1 MPHLL
6 QNILI
11 LFLASYATLD
21 NQGIT
26 ILNYWPVTVGMVAG
40 LIMGDLP
47 TAMTIAGTFQLMS
60 LGVAGLGG
68 ASVPDY
74 GLATIVGIYL
84 SARTGAGLGTAV
96 AVGLPVGL
104 LTIQFD
110 VIIKLANNFIAHKA
124 QGYAHKKEFNKM
136 RLVNWIGPLLFACKN
151 FIPMILI
158 VTVGPSAVKVLLEV
172 IPTWLTTGLSVA
184 GNMLPVVGI
193 GLLMHYM
200 PIKKYIWVVFIGFV
214 VSAYMN
220 LPVFGVA
227 IIGLALAIV
236 TYQNLIKE
244 SKQKKA
250 VAIAGQVSNASDEE
264 GDDYDE

>member
-1 MPHLL
+1 MPHIL
-6 QNILI
+6 QDILI
-11 LFLASYATLD
+11 IFLASYATLD

-26 ILNYWPVTVGMVAG
+26 IMNHWPVTVGLFAG

-84 SARTGAGLGTAV
+84 SARTGAGLGAAV

-104 LTIQFD
+104 LTIQLD
-110 VIIKLANNFIAHKA
+110 VLIKIVNNFIAHKA
-124 QGYAHKKEFNKM
+124 QAYAHAKEFNKM
-136 RLVNWIGPLLFACKN
+136 RMINWLGPLFFALKN

-158 VTVGPSAVKVLLEV
+158 VTVGPSAISALLKI
-172 IPTWLTTGLSVA
+172 IPKWLTNGF
-184 GNMLPVVGI
+184 GM
-193 GLLMHYM
+193 LMHYM
-200 PIKKYIWVVFIGFV
+200 PLKKYIWVLMIGFV
-214 VSAYMN
+214 MSAY
-220 LPVFGVA
+220 LKVPILGVA
-227 IIGLALAIV
+227 IIGLALAIY
-236 TYQNLIKE
+236 TYQNLISASKKKE
-244 SKQKKA
+244 A
-250 VAIAGQVSNASDEE
+250 ATANGADASDDDDE